1 MDAER
6 HAFRLR
12 PGRRFLEERR
22 RDGVGRMERE
32 AELYLRAGIVFAP
45 AAQLRLSAR
54 HDWANTLPSGANLA
68 DGCGATLQSA
78 PDTLGCGGAQGAG
91 VHRATRAHQRENP
104 RGHLQSLGNQILQRS
119 EFKMSVRVDGGGQE
133 RRLAQRNPS
142 RIGIA
147 RREVSGAPHREDALA
162 LDHDGAIFNRRDGDG
177 IDIACS
183 DKREHRSTRFLLVMS
198 GKRSVGCA
206 RLAGAQVA
214 TPTSLRRTNRA
225 RAPQVRRVIGSAARS
240 IPNMEMR
247 VGTGASGQTGA
258 RCVSIQTC
266 AITCSWRRKEES
278 EMSDASGAQPVS
290 PAVTLDDKDMPPLF
304 HDADQRA
311 IRAQKFFFGWLQWEL
326 IFLGLGVLVGAF
338 NGSLTQIGPV
348 SLLVPPFLV
357 AGFRITTLSAFE
369 IAEAILLAVALSMRL
384 IRVISRPEQLWY
396 EARAV
401 AESVKSIAWRYAV
414 GGEPFQEANS
424 PERLDAIVTDRFG
437 GIRADLSRYKVPDR
451 VLQQHQITL
460 AMRTVR
466 ALPLSERK
474 RIYRMDRVENQQG
487 WYERKSHFNRSRAV
501 QSHVTLIVVEVL
513 AIFAA
518 L

>member
-1 MDAER
+1 
-6 HAFRLR
+6 
-12 PGRRFLEERR
+12 
-22 RDGVGRMERE
+22 
-32 AELYLRAGIVFAP
+32 
-45 AAQLRLSAR
+45 
-54 HDWANTLPSGANLA
+54 
-68 DGCGATLQSA
+68 
-78 PDTLGCGGAQGAG
+78 
-91 VHRATRAHQRENP
+91 
-104 RGHLQSLGNQILQRS
+104 
-119 EFKMSVRVDGGGQE
+119 
-133 RRLAQRNPS
+133 
-142 RIGIA
+142 
-147 RREVSGAPHREDALA
+147 
-162 LDHDGAIFNRRDGDG
+162 
-177 IDIACS
+177 
-183 DKREHRSTRFLLVMS
+183 
-198 GKRSVGCA
+198 
-206 RLAGAQVA
+206 
-214 TPTSLRRTNRA
+214 
-225 RAPQVRRVIGSAARS
+225 
-240 IPNMEMR
+240 
-247 VGTGASGQTGA
+247 
-258 RCVSIQTC
+258 
-266 AITCSWRRKEES
+266 
-278 EMSDASGAQPVS
+278 MSDASGAQPVS

-518 L
+518 LLPIALTALHVFPLNLQALAANIAGGGAAWMQAKRYEDLDVSYKVTAKELTKVAQDIENQQDEPAWARFVENVEGSMSREHQLWRATRTN